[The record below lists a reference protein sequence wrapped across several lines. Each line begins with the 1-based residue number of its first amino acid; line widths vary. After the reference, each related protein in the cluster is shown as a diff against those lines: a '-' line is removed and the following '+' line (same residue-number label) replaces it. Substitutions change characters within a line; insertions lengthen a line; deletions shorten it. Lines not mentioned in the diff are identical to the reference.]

1 MLKVDFDKTRKWS
14 VIGLMK
20 LIICFSKLFH
30 KWNWVVVLFPK
41 KKVTDWCRQ
50 NVMRSKVGVATG
62 EGIADL
68 QKATVG

>member
-1 MLKVDFDKTRKWS
+1 M
-14 VIGLMK
+14 
-20 LIICFSKLFH
+20 
-30 KWNWVVVLFPK
+30 LFPK
-41 KKVTDWCRQ
+41 KKVTDSCRQ